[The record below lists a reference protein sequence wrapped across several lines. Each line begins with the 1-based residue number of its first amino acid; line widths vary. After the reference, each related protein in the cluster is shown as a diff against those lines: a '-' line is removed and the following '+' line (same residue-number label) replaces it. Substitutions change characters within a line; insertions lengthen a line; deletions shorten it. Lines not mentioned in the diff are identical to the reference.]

1 MLSKFI
7 AVMQNHI
14 GRDCSIAGKDLAAA
28 LDTSMREVRHLT
40 DAAIDHGILLCS
52 HPSHGY
58 WIALN
63 ATELEATCQFHRG
76 RALHELSKE
85 AKLRKVGL
93 GDLLGQMH
101 LKT

>member
-1 MLSKFI
+1 MLTKFI
-7 AVMQNHI
+7 EVMQNHI
-14 GRDCSIAGKDLAAA
+14 GRDCALGGKELATA

-63 ATELEATCQFHRG
+63 ADELEATCQFHRG
-76 RALHELSKE
+76 RALHELQKE
-85 AKLRKVGL
+85 AKLRKIGL
-93 GDLLGQMH
+93 ADLLGQMH
-101 LKT
+101 LRT